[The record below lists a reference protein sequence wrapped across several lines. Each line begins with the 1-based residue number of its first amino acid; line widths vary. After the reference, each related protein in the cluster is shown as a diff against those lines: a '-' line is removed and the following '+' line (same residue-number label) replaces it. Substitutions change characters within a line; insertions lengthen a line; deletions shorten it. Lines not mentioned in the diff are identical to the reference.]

1 MTTRATLGDD
11 IGRLDVA
18 MPLDHP
24 VIDRMG
30 SSGQAGIGR
39 PEAPRRS
46 PGGCAPSSESSGGAP
61 PSPSADGEARRGF
74 GV

>member
-1 MTTRATLGDD
+1 MPTRATLGDD

-18 MPLDHP
+18 MPRDHP

-30 SSGQAGIGR
+30 PAANRALVGR
-39 PEAPRRS
+39 KRPVDL
-46 PGGCAPSSESSGGAP
+46 PGGCAPSSASSGGAP